1 MNEYPLINRDL
12 SWLSFNE
19 RVLQEAEDKD
29 VPLIERIK
37 FLGIYSNN
45 LDEFF
50 RVRVAVIRRY
60 SELDKKAQKKL
71 NFNPVNLLESIK
83 EKVSLIQRR
92 YTNTFH
98 LLLHELEKENVF
110 ILNETQ
116 LNNEQTKFI
125 TEYFV
130 ENVRPLIVPIILNTN
145 TPFPSLRDEECYLAV
160 NIHVNKSTPDVQAII
175 DIPSSI
181 DRFVELPSNSNQ
193 KCVMFVDDVIRYQL
207 KTIFSFYNILS
218 CSAFAF
224 KVTRD
229 AELDFDDDISLSLI
243 ESMEHSVAKRKKG
256 KYVRFIYDK
265 EMPANLVNI
274 LQQRLK
280 VKVQT
285 VFDEGGKYHNKK
297 DLMNFPSLGLKH
309 LNFKSRKS
317 LKHLDLEENKNYLN
331 LISNKDVLLHYPYH
345 DFTYNIDVLRQA
357 AIDPSVTSISINLYR
372 VAKNSNIINA
382 LVVAHKNGKNVTV
395 VVELKARFDEEN
407 NIKWAHY
414 LQEEGVKVV
423 FGVSGIKVHSKLI
436 LIERLYKQKKKY
448 ITHIG
453 TGNFHEKTA
462 KFYTDLSL
470 WTANENLTK
479 EVKHIFSFYNHNYK
493 HYDYKHLLVSPY
505 STRNK
510 FEKLID
516 NEINNAKDG
525 KKANITLKLNN
536 LVDES
541 LINKLYEA
549 SNSGVKVKII
559 CRGICALVPGVKD
572 VSENIQVYSIVG
584 RYLEHT
590 RIMKFFNDGDPL
602 YFMGSADWMKR
613 NLDNRVEVITPI
625 YDKNI
630 KIDIENILKIQF
642 EDNCKTRVLDEK
654 QHNEYKYTSSSLP
667 LKAQLQT
674 YLYFKKKLKN

>member
-1 MNEYPLINRDL
+1 MNKYPLINRDL

-19 RVLQEAEDKD
+19 RVLQEAEDNN

-60 SELDKKAQKKL
+60 SELDKKSHKKL
-71 NFNPVNLLESIK
+71 DFNPVSLLEDIK
-83 EKVSLIQRR
+83 EKVSFIQRR

-98 LLLHELEKENVF
+98 LLLHELEKENVY

-116 LNNEQTKFI
+116 LKTEQTKYI
-125 TEYFV
+125 TEYFI
-130 ENVRPLIVPIILNTN
+130 EKIRPLIVPIILNSN
-145 TPFPSLRDEECYLAV
+145 TPFPNLRDEECYLAV
-160 NIHVNKSTPDVQAII
+160 NIHVNKSIPDVQAII
-175 DIPSSI
+175 DIPSSV
-181 DRFVELPSNSNQ
+181 DRFVELPSPSGQ
-193 KCVMFVDDVIRYQL
+193 KNVMFVDDIIRHQL
-207 KTIFSFYNILS
+207 KTIFSFYDILS

-243 ESMEHSVAKRKKG
+243 ESMENSVAKRKKG

-265 EMPANLVNI
+265 EMPSNLVNI
-274 LQQRLK
+274 LQERLK

-285 VFDEGGKYHNKK
+285 VFDEGGRYHNKK
-297 DLMNFPSLGLKH
+297 DLMDFPSLGLKH
-309 LNFKSRKS
+309 LNFKFRKP
-317 LKHLDLEENKNYLN
+317 LKHIDFEENKNYLN
-331 LISNKDVLLHYPYH
+331 LISKKDVLLHYPYH
-345 DFTYNIDVLRQA
+345 NFTYNIDVLRQA
-357 AIDPSVTSISINLYR
+357 AIDPSVIAISINLYR
-372 VAKNSNIINA
+372 VAKKSNVINA
-382 LVVAHKNGKNVTV
+382 LVAAHKNGKNVTV

-436 LIERLYKQKKKY
+436 LIERFHKHKKKY
-448 ITHIG
+448 IVHIG
-453 TGNFHEKTA
+453 TGNFHENTA
-462 KFYTDLSL
+462 KLYTDLSL
-470 WTANENLTK
+470 WTANEGLAN

-493 HYDYKHLLVSPY
+493 HYPFKYLLVSPY
-505 STRNK
+505 STRK
-510 FEKLID
+510 MFEELID
-516 NEINNAKDG
+516 NEVNNSKNG
-525 KKANITLKLNN
+525 GKANIVLKLNN
-536 LVDES
+536 LVDKA
-541 LINKLYEA
+541 LIKKLYEA
-549 SNSGVKVKII
+549 SNEGVKIKII
-559 CRGICALVPGVKD
+559 CRGICSLVPGIKN

-590 RIMKFFNDGDPL
+590 RIMKFYNNGDPL
-602 YFMGSADWMKR
+602 YYMGSADWMKR

-625 YDKNI
+625 YDENI
-630 KIDIENILKIQF
+630 KMDIENILNIQF

-654 QHNEYKYTSSSLP
+654 QSNDYKYTSSSLP
-667 LKAQLQT
+667 VKAQLQT